1 MLLIVTPSESQP
13 PVTGKV
19 KLSAVQLAF
28 PIFAASIPCTQGLFS
43 GAEQSHVQSQVL
55 LAEVGASATTAITL
69 EPEGHIAVAPGAKAI
84 SVHPCGAGAT
94 HSRPSAG
101 PLHFGSAQSVR
112 PSQSSST
119 PLSQISS
126 VDGQPLLELE
136 ATLVAALVTPPPA
149 PPPAPRVAPPPPPAP
164 RSAPA
169 PQPPPPRSAPPAA
182 HRSAPP
188 PLPAPPGADDL
199 DDMFAAIER
208 KSDRPPSVGT
218 LAHDPT
224 ELHQLFGQMAT
235 SHMRQVRD
243 FIIELR
249 WGPTQTTWIAVC
261 ESSVHSLRRAASG
274 LEFTELANALDGF
287 AKAMLSQDLALATII
302 DGPARDRILA
312 AHEALTQILPD
323 TFALD
328 GDRSQREAAILHSL
342 LAQIPDV
349 GKVTIDKLYAAGLT
363 TLETMLLANTSDLAA
378 TTGIA
383 ESLAERIVARFRLY
397 REEMASASVDEARTY
412 ERGKI
417 AELVA
422 KLRAEN
428 EEFAQA
434 AAGWTDDDVQRKK
447 DILLSRTQ
455 TMIAVDLQ
463 LARLGEI
470 ALVRELERLPFAH
483 KLRRLQDFLAAANEP

>member
-1 MLLIVTPSESQP
+1 
-13 PVTGKV
+13 
-19 KLSAVQLAF
+19 
-28 PIFAASIPCTQGLFS
+28 
-43 GAEQSHVQSQVL
+43 
-55 LAEVGASATTAITL
+55 
-69 EPEGHIAVAPGAKAI
+69 
-84 SVHPCGAGAT
+84 
-94 HSRPSAG
+94 
-101 PLHFGSAQSVR
+101 
-112 PSQSSST
+112 
-119 PLSQISS
+119 
-126 VDGQPLLELE
+126 
-136 ATLVAALVTPPPA
+136 
-149 PPPAPRVAPPPPPAP
+149 
-164 RSAPA
+164 
-169 PQPPPPRSAPPAA
+169 
-182 HRSAPP
+182 
-188 PLPAPPGADDL
+188 
-199 DDMFAAIER
+199 MFAAIER

-224 ELHQLFGQMAT
+224 ELRQLFGQMAT

-249 WGPTQTTWIAVC
+249 WGSTPTTWIAVC

-274 LEFTELANALDGF
+274 LEFAELAAALDAF
-287 AKAMLSQDLALATII
+287 AKAMLAQDLALATII
-302 DGPARDRILA
+302 DGAARDRILA
-312 AHEALTQILPD
+312 AHEELTRILPD

-363 TLETMLLANTSDLAA
+363 TLETMLLANTADLAA

-383 ESLAERIVARFRLY
+383 ESLAARIVARFRLY
-397 REEMASASVDEARTY
+397 KEEMASASVDEARTY

-428 EEFAQA
+428 VEFAEA
-434 AAGWTDDDVQRKK
+434 AAGWTDDAVQRKK
-447 DILLSRTQ
+447 DVLLARTQ
-455 TMIAVDLQ
+455 TMVAVDLQ

-483 KLRRLQDFLAAANEP
+483 KLRRLEAFLAAANDQR

>member
-1 MLLIVTPSESQP
+1 
-13 PVTGKV
+13 
-19 KLSAVQLAF
+19 
-28 PIFAASIPCTQGLFS
+28 
-43 GAEQSHVQSQVL
+43 
-55 LAEVGASATTAITL
+55 
-69 EPEGHIAVAPGAKAI
+69 
-84 SVHPCGAGAT
+84 
-94 HSRPSAG
+94 
-101 PLHFGSAQSVR
+101 
-112 PSQSSST
+112 
-119 PLSQISS
+119 
-126 VDGQPLLELE
+126 
-136 ATLVAALVTPPPA
+136 
-149 PPPAPRVAPPPPPAP
+149 
-164 RSAPA
+164 
-169 PQPPPPRSAPPAA
+169 
-182 HRSAPP
+182 
-188 PLPAPPGADDL
+188 LPAPPGADDL

-312 AHEALTQILPD
+312 AHEALTQILPE